1 MDIVF
6 LEPNKIDS
14 EPFTTSDVIAE
25 SAGVKHHAIQQLIF
39 KHEAD
44 FKEFGVFAFEMRKPP
59 TGSKG
64 GRPETIY
71 HLNEQQATLLMTYL
85 KNTER
90 VRAFKKELVRQF
102 YAMRNELLRRQVER
116 TTLKPIRRE
125 MTDAIQEY
133 DNGKW
138 SYKKYTDLVYK
149 SALGKTAVQLRK
161 ERGAPKTAKA
171 MDYLTADEL
180 AAIAKGTYQVSV
192 LLEKTQDYELVKAL
206 MLSKTAP
213 ALQTNVP
220 Q

>member
-1 MDIVF
+1 MNDLVF
-6 LEPNKIDS
+6 LEPNKIES
-14 EPFTTSDVIAE
+14 EPFTTSDIIAE
-25 SAGVKHHAIQQLIF
+25 CAQVQHHAIQQLIARY
-39 KHEAD
+39 ESD
-44 FKEFGVFAFEMRKPP
+44 LKEFGGLAFEMRTVK
-59 TGSKG
+59 TNLTKV
-64 GRPETIY
+64 Y
-71 HLNEQQATLLMTYL
+71 HLNEPQATLILTFL
-85 KNTER
+85 KNTPP
-90 VRAFKKELVRQF
+90 VREFKKNLVRQF

-180 AAIAKGTYQVSV
+180 AAITKGTYQVSV

>member
-1 MDIVF
+1 MNDLVF

-14 EPFTTSDVIAE
+14 EPFTTSKVIADMTGIEHRKIKVAIRKHQADINSFGLSASYQAE
-25 SAGVKHHAIQQLIF
+25 S
-39 KHEAD
+39 
-44 FKEFGVFAFEMRKPP
+44 
-59 TGSKG
+59 SG
-64 GRPETIY
+64 GRPEEIIR
-71 HLNEQQATLLMTYL
+71 LNEPQATFLMTLL
-85 KNTER
+85 KNTPI
-90 VRAFKKELVRQF
+90 VVAFKKELVRQF

-180 AAIAKGTYQVSV
+180 AAITKGTYQVSV

>member
-1 MDIVF
+1 MNDLVF

-14 EPFTTSDVIAE
+14 EPFTTSDIIAE
-25 SAGVKHHAIQQLIF
+25 CAQVQHHAIQQLISRY
-39 KHEAD
+39 ESD
-44 FKEFGVFAFEMRKPP
+44 LKEFGGLAFEMRTVK
-59 TGSKG
+59 TNLTKV
-64 GRPETIY
+64 Y
-71 HLNEQQATLLMTYL
+71 HLNEPQATLILTFL
-85 KNTER
+85 KNTPP
-90 VRAFKKELVRQF
+90 VREFKKNLVRQF